1 MEIGKGRRKFAGYP
15 PAIHNLS
22 NETRFEVM
30 EGNMLRKLQEEDEVW
45 KEVIPASQIAE
56 IAWSH
61 IILALI
67 AQLKRKFAYD

>member
-45 KEVIPASQIAE
+45 KEVIPASQIA
-56 IAWSH
+56 
-61 IILALI
+61 
-67 AQLKRKFAYD
+67 